1 MDAVTIWSA
10 LTISWGETAPIHARS
25 RAGPNPAMGAIIE
38 VGRLAVIYHDALFY
52 RGRAMRKRSV
62 WVRFL
67 LWAHCVGQVASKR
80 RSDESV
86 KHYPDMCEVDYGRKC
101 VATAKSVQEVGKA

>member
-1 MDAVTIWSA
+1 MDAVNRVTIWSA
-10 LTISWGETAPIHARS
+10 RTISGGVTAPIHVRG
-25 RAGPNPAMGAIIE
+25 RAGPTPAMGAIIG

-86 KHYPDMCEVDYGRKC
+86 KNYPDG
-101 VATAKSVQEVGKA
+101 